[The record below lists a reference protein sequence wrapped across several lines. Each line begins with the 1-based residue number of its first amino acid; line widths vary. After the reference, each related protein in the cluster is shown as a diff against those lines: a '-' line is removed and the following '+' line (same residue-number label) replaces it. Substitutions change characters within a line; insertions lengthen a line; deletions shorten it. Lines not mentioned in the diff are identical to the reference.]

1 MGISHKF
8 LRSGSISDLPPCHLT
23 HSRFSINADWND
35 EQIINTHVWST
46 VPLHLS
52 LSFPCPVLYSCG
64 ILSKLH
70 ISFFEGK
77 GQEEFRKYK
86 GILGAFETKGRWTAW
101 VCIGFLLV
109 GQLCS
114 TFLPH
119 PPRGFVVP
127 TTLLYDDERPHC
139 PCVKM
144 PPNSILF
151 YWIFKIALFFKDRHF
166 GSPCKLDVLEGNW
179 VPIEKRNG
187 FIPFLYIS
195 LLKVPGDL
203 AKMTIAELKKWNLK

>member
-1 MGISHKF
+1 MCFVSEGHSHKF
-8 LRSGSISDLPPCHLT
+8 LRSGSISDLPPCH
-23 HSRFSINADWND
+23 HSRFSINAGWND
-35 EQIINTHVWST
+35 EQVINTHLWST

-52 LSFPCPVLYSCG
+52 LSFPCPMLYSCG

-70 ISFFEGK
+70 VNFFEGK
-77 GQEEFRKYK
+77 GQKEFRKYK
-86 GILGAFETKGRWTAW
+86 GILGAFEKKGRWTAW

-119 PPRGFVVP
+119 SPHGFVVL
-127 TTLLYDDERPHC
+127 TTLFYDDERPHC

-151 YWIFKIALFFKDRHF
+151 YWIFKITLFFKDEQFWIALQTWCFRGEL
-166 GSPCKLDVLEGNW
+166 GSNW
-179 VPIEKRNG
+179 KEKWLHPFFVYF
-187 FIPFLYIS
+187 FIKSSRRLS
-195 LLKVPGDL
+195 
-203 AKMTIAELKKWNLK
+203 

>member
-35 EQIINTHVWST
+35 EQIISTHVWST

-52 LSFPCPVLYSCG
+52 FSFPCPVLYSCG

-77 GQEEFRKYK
+77 GQKEFRKYK

-101 VCIGFLLV
+101 IGFLLV
-109 GQLCS
+109 GSSVAPSYLTLHVGLLSPLHSFMSMKDHTVRVLKCHLT
-114 TFLPH
+114 TFSSIEFLKLH
-119 PPRGFVVP
+119 YFLK
-127 TTLLYDDERPHC
+127 T
-139 PCVKM
+139 
-144 PPNSILF
+144 NS
-151 YWIFKIALFFKDRHF
+151 F